1 MNTVKIYRDGKD
13 LYLTKKNINEL
24 EYEEVMGERDNLSD
38 ALDDAR
44 RIAEE
49 TEAKYIWVD
58 VKLTS
63 GDRAQPDTGKFAVV
77 DDAVIELEG
86 SMTW

>member
-13 LYLTKKNINEL
+13 LYLTKKDINEL

-58 VKLTS
+58 VKLTR
-63 GDRAQPDTGKFAVV
+63 GGRAQPDTGKFAVV

-86 SMTW
+86 SVKW